1 MTFKPLWLLGAT
13 LALAFAAACTTTS
26 SSGGAGGAGG
36 TGSSTT
42 SATSSPSS
50 TSTATSGTT
59 SSDATSSSST
69 GGACHSCAAVTS
81 DPSLDPASLCA
92 DNGPPSSLELYDGVA
107 ACLCGEGGPCA
118 AACADSACVGGDPMT
133 DADCVSC
140 VLTPG
145 ELGCGDQYTAC
156 ANDT

>member
-1 MTFKPLWLLGAT
+1 MTSKPLWM
-13 LALAFAAACTTTS
+13 LAAASTLAFAVACTTTS
-26 SSGGAGGAGG
+26 SSGGTGGSGG
-36 TGSSTT
+36 TDGSTT

-50 TSTATSGTT
+50 TTATT
-59 SSDATSSSST
+59 SSDATSSTST

-81 DPSLDPASLCA
+81 DPSLDPASLCV

-145 ELGCGDQYTAC
+145 ELGCGDQYVAC
-156 ANDT
+156 ANDG